1 MSLTESAETLLSRE
15 NSNPNDELSTLRR
28 CLKFVLV
35 DFGGN
40 CWASCLSWIIF
51 GILAIVVPI
60 ATGVSKFRI
69 SLLTVEEVTLQV
81 NLFYFILCTDYLVK
95 NPCDSIVLSDAY
107 LVPA

>member
-1 MSLTESAETLLSRE
+1 MSLTQSDETLLSRE

-28 CLKFVLV
+28 CFKFVLV
-35 DFGGN
+35 DFGEK

-60 ATGVSKFRI
+60 ATGVFKFCI

-81 NLFYFILCTDYLVK
+81 NLFILCTDYLVK
-95 NPCDSIVLSDAY
+95 NPCDSILLSDAY